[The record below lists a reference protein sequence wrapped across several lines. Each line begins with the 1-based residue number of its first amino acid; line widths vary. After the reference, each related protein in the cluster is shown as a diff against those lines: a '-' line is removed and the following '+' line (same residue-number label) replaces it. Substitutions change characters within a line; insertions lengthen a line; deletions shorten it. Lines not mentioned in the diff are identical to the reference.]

1 MNGVDTL
8 QLIAEPHRQEILRLV
23 WDDELPVGALVQRL
37 DLSYGGVSQHLALL
51 RDAGLVSV
59 RRDGKRRLY
68 RADHDQLG
76 PLAGFLESFWA
87 ARIDRLAELAEEV
100 EEAERR

>member
-1 MNGVDTL
+1 MTVVDTL
-8 QLIAEPHRQEILRLV
+8 QLVAEPRRQEILRLV
-23 WDDELPVGALVQRL
+23 WNDELPVGELVDRL
-37 DLSYGGVSQHLALL
+37 SLSYGGVSQHLALL

-68 RADHDQLG
+68 RADHERLG
-76 PLAGFLESFWA
+76 PLVAFLESFWA
-87 ARIDRLAELAEEV
+87 DRLDRLAVLA